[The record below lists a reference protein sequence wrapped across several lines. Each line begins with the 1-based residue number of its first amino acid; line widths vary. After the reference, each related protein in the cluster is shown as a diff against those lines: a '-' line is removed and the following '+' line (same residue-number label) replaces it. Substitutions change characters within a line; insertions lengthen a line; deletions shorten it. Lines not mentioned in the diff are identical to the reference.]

1 MPAIAQSNK
10 TGNDSFL
17 FIADMHALTTVKEA
31 QLMKE
36 NTLAVAAAWMAC
48 GFDTEKHTFYRQSA
62 IPEVCELT
70 WYLSCVTP
78 FPMLANA
85 HSFKDKSDRLS
96 DVNAGLFT
104 YPVLMAA
111 DILLY
116 QAELVP
122 VGKDQKQHIEMARD
136 IATAFN
142 LRYGDLFTLPEAQ
155 IDEQVMTIPGTDGQ
169 KMSKSYQNTIDVF
182 LPENQLKKQ
191 VMSIITDSTPLEEPK
206 NPDTCT
212 VFKLYSLLAEKEP
225 IAELRKQYLGG
236 NFGYGHAKKALLD
249 VILDRFKTERSH
261 YDELMKEPLQLE
273 NALKNGAEKARS
285 IAVPTLQEARKRI
298 GFN

>member
-1 MPAIAQSNK
+1 
-10 TGNDSFL
+10 
-17 FIADMHALTTVKEA
+17 
-31 QLMKE
+31 
-36 NTLAVAAAWMAC
+36 
-48 GFDTEKHTFYRQSA
+48 
-62 IPEVCELT
+62 
-70 WYLSCVTP
+70 
-78 FPMLANA
+78 
-85 HSFKDKSDRLS
+85 
-96 DVNAGLFT
+96 
-104 YPVLMAA
+104 
-111 DILLY
+111 
-116 QAELVP
+116 
-122 VGKDQKQHIEMARD
+122 
-136 IATAFN
+136 
-142 LRYGDLFTLPEAQ
+142 LFTLPEAQ

-249 VILDRFKTERSH
+249 LILDRFKTERSL